1 MGPQVFLVKLQ
12 VMDIHHSYG
21 ILLGRSWIHVAGVVA
36 FSLHQCLKYI
46 MNGMLVTVKD
56 EETISIIK
64 NIVVPFIKNY
74 RDENIHAFKIIN
86 VE

>member
-1 MGPQVFLVKLQ
+1 M
-12 VMDIHHSYG
+12 
-21 ILLGRSWIHVAGVVA
+21 AGVVA

-56 EETISIIK
+56 EETISIIR
-64 NIVVPFIKNY
+64 NIVVPFIENY
-74 RDENIHAFKIIN
+74 RDENIHAFKIMN